1 MRIADRKTFRLPVS
15 LFPIPNP
22 QLGAGA
28 GRSLVSRDDAA
39 LCDQDFVIFQ
49 NPIFSHGDT
58 GIKGFFVSLWPN
70 RDPEA
75 RWTVRNEVDVD
86 IQLAVSYSSKKAVS
100 ANRAFQNGTQY

>member
-1 MRIADRKTFRLPVS
+1 
-15 LFPIPNP
+15 
-22 QLGAGA
+22 
-28 GRSLVSRDDAA
+28 
-39 LCDQDFVIFQ
+39 
-49 NPIFSHGDT
+49 
-58 GIKGFFVSLWPN
+58 VSLWPN